1 MTKGSGDTSSSEH
14 DNVQGHDA
22 QWPQRNSS
30 SQLPTT
36 SHTTSSAYDPVHD
49 PDDEAGYGLH
59 GISRSHQG
67 APSGRLQSSSDT
79 HNQGSKTAPM
89 VTKIQASTTLYKD
102 NNRSKRPIRA
112 ISIFLILL
120 MDSTFHFG
128 SNKISIGTSFKISVK
143 NTDELFY
150 QMRAATARF
159 IP

>member
-1 MTKGSGDTSSSEH
+1 MFRVMMPNGHNETAPASSQRLLTPPPQLMTPYTTQMTKRVTVCMALAEVTKVLPAEGCSQVVILTCRTWGS
-14 DNVQGHDA
+14 
-22 QWPQRNSS
+22 
-30 SQLPTT
+30 
-36 SHTTSSAYDPVHD
+36 
-49 PDDEAGYGLH
+49 
-59 GISRSHQG
+59 I
-67 APSGRLQSSSDT
+67 
-79 HNQGSKTAPM
+79 NQGSKTAPM

>member
-79 HNQGSKTAPM
+79 HMQNLGVNQPRQQDGSYGYENPSFNNVIQGQQSQQETNQGY
-89 VTKIQASTTLYKD
+89 LD
-102 NNRSKRPIRA
+102 
-112 ISIFLILL
+112 IL
-120 MDSTFHFG
+120 DPFNGF
-128 SNKISIGTSFKISVK
+128 
-143 NTDELFY
+143 D
-150 QMRAATARF
+150 
-159 IP
+159 IPFWFEQDQHWDVFQNFS